1 MNVPFSWL
9 SDYVDTGLTSEE
21 LARRLTMAGLEAE
34 KLTQIGD
41 GWDKVFVGEVMSV
54 TQHPDADRLVLAD
67 VAAGE
72 HRLTVVTGAPNIAAG
87 QKVALALA
95 GARLIDGYS
104 EEIKYKTLKPGS
116 IRGIRSE
123 GMVCSEKE
131 LGISDEHEGILV
143 LESDAPAG
151 APLAEYLGDTVIEF
165 EITPNLVHAF
175 SVYGIAREAAAVAN
189 ATATSPAVFDLATA
203 PSVTDMVRIDAPDL
217 CYRYHAVIIDNVKV
231 EPSPSWMARH
241 LQAAGV
247 RPVNNLVDIT
257 NYVMLEL
264 GQPLHAFDLS
274 YLEGETIVVREAAPG
289 ESFETLDHR
298 ERTLSGGELLICD
311 AGKPVAL
318 AGVMG
323 GVNSEIVDSTTSI
336 LLESANFNMVSVR
349 HTARAQKLQTD
360 ASARFGRGLDPD
372 LSGFANARA
381 AQLVID
387 LCPGATVRS
396 VQDVYPNPVQPRS
409 ITFEAARISR
419 LLGMPVELDQALD
432 VLSRLSFRPTYDEA
446 SDNLTVQVPSW
457 RSDVT
462 IREDVIEEVARII
475 GYEQL
480 PATLITGAS
489 PLIERDPAYLTERR
503 IRDLLVAAGGYEARG
518 YVTLAEADIERW
530 SLSGDNGFA
539 HDLRDAPLV
548 RLRNAIPAEDDVMR
562 PSILPKL
569 ASSVVENLKHER
581 SVRLFEIGHVYL
593 GTDPNLLPN
602 EPSTVGLALA
612 GQRESFDRFNPRP
625 STDGQLDYFDA
636 KGMVDSILAF
646 FRLTDITWEPL
657 GHLALHPGR
666 AARLLIREEVVGIV
680 AEVHPNLAAELGL
693 EDTRL
698 AVAELNLV
706 KLMEFSALT
715 DRPQVKVQRFLPVE
729 QDFAVVVDL
738 TTPASDVERT
748 LVQSAGP
755 LMTGITLF
763 DHFEGPQ
770 LGENKKSLAYRL
782 TFTAPDRALTDAE
795 LGKVRKRIE
804 RGVQTQ
810 INGSLR
816 V

>member
-9 SDYVDTGLTSEE
+9 SDYVDTGLTPQE

-34 KLTQIGD
+34 KLTQIGE
-41 GWDKVFVGEVMSV
+41 GWDRVFVGAVMSV
-54 TQHPDADRLVLAD
+54 SQHPDADRLVLAD

-104 EEIKYKTLKPGS
+104 EELKYKTLKPGS
-116 IRGIRSE
+116 IRGVRSE

-143 LESDAPAG
+143 LEPDAPAG
-151 APLAEYLGDTVIEF
+151 VPLAKYLGDTVIEF

-175 SVYGIAREAAAVAN
+175 SVFGIAREAAAVADTVVK
-189 ATATSPAVFDLATA
+189 APEVFDLASAETR
-203 PSVTDMVRIDAPDL
+203 TDLVRIDAPDL
-217 CYRYHAVIIDNVKV
+217 CYRYHAVVIDNVKV
-231 EPSPSWMARH
+231 GPSPTWMTRH

-247 RPVNNLVDIT
+247 RPVNNIVDIT

-274 YLEGETIVVREAAPG
+274 YLEGETIVVREANPG

-311 AGKPVAL
+311 AAKPVGL

-323 GVNSEIVDSTTSI
+323 GVNSEIVDTTSSI

-360 ASARFGRGLDPD
+360 ASARFGRGLDPE

-381 AQLVID
+381 AQLVLD
-387 LCPGATVRS
+387 LCPGATVRA

-419 LLGMPVELDQALD
+419 LLGMPVELDQALA
-432 VLSRLSFRPTYDEA
+432 VLTRLSFEPTYEKA

-489 PLIERDPAYLTERR
+489 PLIERDPLHLTERR
-503 IRDLLVAAGGYEARG
+503 VRDILVAAGGYEARG
-518 YVTLAEADIERW
+518 YVTLSEADIDRW
-530 SLSGDNGFA
+530 SLSGNNGFA

-562 PSILPKL
+562 PSIVPRL
-569 ASSVVENLKHER
+569 AYSVVENLKHER

-602 EPSTVGLALA
+602 EPSTVAIAMA

-625 STDGQLDYFDA
+625 TTEGQLDYFDA
-636 KGMVDSILAF
+636 KGMVDSILEF
-646 FRLTDITWEPL
+646 FRLTDVTWEPL
-657 GHLALHPGR
+657 IHPALHPGR
-666 AARLLIREEVVGIV
+666 AARLLVRNELVGVVG
-680 AEVHPNLAAELGL
+680 EVHPNLALELGL

-698 AVAELNLV
+698 AVAECNLS
-706 KLMEFSALT
+706 KFMEISNLE

-729 QDFAVVVDL
+729 QDFAVVVDR
-738 TTPASDVERT
+738 TTLAADVERT
-748 LVQSAGP
+748 LVQTAGP

-770 LGENKKSLAYRL
+770 LGENRKSLAYRL

-810 INGSLR
+810 LNGSLR
-816 V
+816 A